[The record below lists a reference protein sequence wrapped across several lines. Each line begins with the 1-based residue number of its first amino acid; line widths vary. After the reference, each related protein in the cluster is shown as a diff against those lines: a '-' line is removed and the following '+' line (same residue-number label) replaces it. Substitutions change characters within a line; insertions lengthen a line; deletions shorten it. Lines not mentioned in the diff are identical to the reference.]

1 MLLRGEIMEKLYTAQ
16 EIADKLNRKV
26 ETVWGWF
33 RKGILKYTIF
43 GRTKLV
49 KESDLIKFIESGGNN
64 GNR

>member
-1 MLLRGEIMEKLYTAQ
+1 MEKFYTAQ

-26 ETVWGWF
+26 TTVWLWF
-33 RKGILKYTIF
+33 RKGILKYTVF